1 MKIVQWLNG
10 KKTHIAHAYWAVVM
24 PSLVV
29 VWPDGAP
36 PTVSKVV
43 TIVGIALTAFGYGH
57 KAVKGAANRKI
68 ANEVKDMGLD

>member
-1 MKIVQWLNG
+1 MNPWKWLDG

-29 VWPDGAP
+29 IWPDGTP

-43 TIVGIALTAFGYGH
+43 TVIGITLTAFGYGH
-57 KAVKGAANRKI
+57 KAVKSGQRAPI
-68 ANEVKDMGLD
+68 